1 MKKLITLLFLLTLM
15 FTLWASP
22 DGTWSIGF
30 SSGYS
35 NNAVLSQKG
44 YRIDTGYENG
54 HGFSVSIPVNYK
66 VNDSFSVES
75 GVTYVQKNFTWSK
88 IYRSDSETMTFSQ
101 TQTNG
106 FVEFPLSLCFS
117 ITNGTA
123 SAVASAGSYIGVW
136 AHSYRTDRPYNSS
149 VGLKEE
155 GKDDTV
161 SGYHDFTKADNRF
174 EFGFIFTAGVEV
186 EISKTVMFLR
196 GVYDIALTDLSS
208 DYQIDRVVRHDSTF
222 RAEAGMRFLIGGAV

>member
-1 MKKLITLLFLLTLM
+1 
-15 FTLWASP
+15 
-22 DGTWSIGF
+22 
-30 SSGYS
+30 
-35 NNAVLSQKG
+35 
-44 YRIDTGYENG
+44 
-54 HGFSVSIPVNYK
+54 
-66 VNDSFSVES
+66 
-75 GVTYVQKNFTWSK
+75 
-88 IYRSDSETMTFSQ
+88 MTFSQ

-208 DYQIDRVVRHDSTF
+208 DYQIDRVVKHDSTF
-222 RAEAGMRFLIGGAV
+222 RAEAGMRFNIGGGK

>member
-1 MKKLITLLFLLTLM
+1 MKLK
-15 FTLWASP
+15 
-22 DGTWSIGF
+22 
-30 SSGYS
+30 
-35 NNAVLSQKG
+35 LSQSL
-44 YRIDTGYENG
+44 
-54 HGFSVSIPVNYK
+54 HHLVSLIN
-66 VNDSFSVES
+66 
-75 GVTYVQKNFTWSK
+75 
-88 IYRSDSETMTFSQ
+88 
-101 TQTNG
+101 
-106 FVEFPLSLCFS
+106 
-117 ITNGTA
+117 
-123 SAVASAGSYIGVW
+123 
-136 AHSYRTDRPYNSS
+136 HSHE
-149 VGLKEE
+149 KEE

>member
-88 IYRSDSETMTFSQ
+88 TYRSDSETMTFSQ

-196 GVYDIALTDLSS
+196 
-208 DYQIDRVVRHDSTF
+208 
-222 RAEAGMRFLIGGAV
+222 